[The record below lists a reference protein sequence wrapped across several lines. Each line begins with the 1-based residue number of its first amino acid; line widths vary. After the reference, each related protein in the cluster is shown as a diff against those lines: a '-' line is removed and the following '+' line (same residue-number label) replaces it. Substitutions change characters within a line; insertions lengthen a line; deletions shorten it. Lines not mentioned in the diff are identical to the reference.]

1 MSETERL
8 VRLLYADLQRIAVDD
23 GDGVIGVE
31 KVAEGGGAA
40 LFGEGAFNAV
50 AGDAQRQAADLRFI
64 VADIAAVPLDDELG
78 VGRAEA
84 EHRHPAA
91 VGGDLDGGGA
101 ALKADGLGLFIGDI
115 IGVALFDEAAVGHD
129 LDAVVLARAD
139 GLHVVELL
147 GAALDADDEIF
158 LHGLFVL
165 RFRICRWRS
174 APPGRPCTRRGR
186 GRPSAQS
193 CPACR

>member
-23 GDGVIGVE
+23 GDGVVGVE

-50 AGDAQRQAADLRFI
+50 AGNAQRQAADLRFI

-115 IGVALFDEAAVGHD
+115 IRVALFDEAAVGHD
-129 LDAVVLARAD
+129 LDAVVLARTD

-158 LHGLFVL
+158 LH
-165 RFRICRWRS
+165 
-174 APPGRPCTRRGR
+174 
-186 GRPSAQS
+186 S
-193 CPACR
+193 CLSFAITINMEPDMAASHIPFQLVPKLQ